1 MAASAPPPRIVE
13 ADDSPA
19 TMQRVRALFV
29 EYARHLGHD
38 LCFQQFDQELAT
50 LPGKYAP
57 PDGVILLA
65 ATGAFASAGACDPFE
80 PDRGSG
86 DALAGCVALRR
97 CGEPAERCAELKR
110 MWVREPW
117 RRTGLGRRLAEAALE
132 RARQLG
138 YARIRLDTLASMTP
152 ALALYRS
159 LGFRDIPPY
168 YPNPLD
174 EVVYLEK
181 TLWPS

>member
-1 MAASAPPPRIVE
+1 MPNGAEPPRIVE
-13 ADDSPA
+13 ADDSPP
-19 TMQRVRALFV
+19 TMQRVRALFI
-29 EYARHLGHD
+29 EYSQALGHD
-38 LCFQQFDQELAT
+38 LCFQQFDDELAT
-50 LPGKYAP
+50 LPGKYAA

-65 ATGAFASAGACDPFE
+65 ATGALASAGACDPFE
-80 PDRGSG
+80 PDRSAD

-97 CGEPAERCAELKR
+97 FGEPRERCAELKR

-132 RARQLG
+132 RARQIG

-152 ALALYRS
+152 ALTLYRS

-174 EVVYLEK
+174 HVVYLEK
-181 TLWPS
+181 TLWPA